1 MKECYKIKIEPLT
14 AVHIGT
20 GNSLSLLDYKLS
32 KTSSGLIKYVR
43 FSSDSILNRI
53 ATDEKLRHA
62 FEAMTLNND
71 MKSTQQKSVFGN
83 VFESCEE
90 CYDYLENKI
99 PSLRHSLELFVND

>member
-43 FSSDSILNRI
+43 F
-53 ATDEKLRHA
+53 
-62 FEAMTLNND
+62 
-71 MKSTQQKSVFGN
+71 
-83 VFESCEE
+83 
-90 CYDYLENKI
+90 
-99 PSLRHSLELFVND
+99 